1 VCDTPRMCAVVV
13 YAQAFE
19 PSPFRPPQS
28 PPLPL
33 TTYTAD
39 IWIAHMCT
47 VCRGLHSLRRSQLS
61 RSAVQCVNLT
71 EDVVIV
77 FDQ

>member
-1 VCDTPRMCAVVV
+1 MKERESDRDTPRMCTMVV

-19 PSPFRPPQS
+19 PSPFRTPQS

-33 TTYTAD
+33 TAYTMD

-47 VCRGLHSLRRSQLS
+47 ACRGLHSLRRSQLS
-61 RSAVQCVNLT
+61 RALQCNV
-71 EDVVIV
+71 
-77 FDQ
+77 